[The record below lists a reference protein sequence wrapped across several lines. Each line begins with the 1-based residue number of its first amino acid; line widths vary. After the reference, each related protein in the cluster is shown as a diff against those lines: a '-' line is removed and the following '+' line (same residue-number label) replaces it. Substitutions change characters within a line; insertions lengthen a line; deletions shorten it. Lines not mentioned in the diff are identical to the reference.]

1 MPRESKYKYQDYEVN
16 PKNMTDAAKR
26 IGRDTV
32 RGMGLDPDIDYGAMA
47 KKKASDF
54 AIDSGV
60 SLRDIGRFYK
70 GAYGFD
76 RGSPYAGDRG
86 AQQLREARDEMQR
99 ETRGMKSGGSV
110 KSASSRADGCA
121 IRGKTK
127 GKFV

>member
-1 MPRESKYKYQDYEVN
+1 MPKDKYPSTMSE
-16 PKNMTDAAKR
+16 AAKR
-26 IGRDTV
+26 VGRDTV
-32 RGMGLDPDIDYGAMA
+32 RGMGLDPDIDYGAVA
-47 KKKASDF
+47 KKKMSDF

-60 SLRDIGRFYK
+60 ALRDIGRQYK
-70 GAYGFD
+70 EGYG
-76 RGSPYAGDRG
+76 GKPTPYEGEQG
-86 AQQLREARDEMQR
+86 MQKLREARDAMQR

>member
-1 MPRESKYKYQDYEVN
+1 
-16 PKNMTDAAKR
+16 
-26 IGRDTV
+26 
-32 RGMGLDPDIDYGAMA
+32 MGLDPDIDYGAIA
-47 KKKASDF
+47 KKKMSDF

-70 GAYGFD
+70 GAHGFD
-76 RGSPYAGDRG
+76 RGTPYEGDQG
-86 AQQLREARDEMQR
+86 AQKLREARDAMQR

-121 IRGKTK
+121 IHGKTK